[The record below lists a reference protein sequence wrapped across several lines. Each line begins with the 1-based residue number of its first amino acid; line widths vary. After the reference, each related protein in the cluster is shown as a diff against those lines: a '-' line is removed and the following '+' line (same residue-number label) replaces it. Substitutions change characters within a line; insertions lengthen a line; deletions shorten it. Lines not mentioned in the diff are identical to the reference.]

1 MEKLKQKLRFT
12 RSAKCTSLV
21 EQVEESWRTSWFE
34 GLRLEVCFGKQMCH
48 VERRCTPYPY
58 GWWWR
63 HSCGPGHFGWAVAEF
78 ACEALSAFDE
88 ISCNEPLLLLV
99 LVCRLVSSKSS
110 NAHVQRNCLTT
121 IAQSFIFFG
130 SGRFLNKFASAR
142 NIVLVALGL
151 QALSLKTWAECFVV
165 CEPMF

>member
-1 MEKLKQKLRFT
+1 MHESGWT
-12 RSAKCTSLV
+12 
-21 EQVEESWRTSWFE
+21 SWRMLKTSWFE
-34 GLRLEVCFGKQMCH
+34 GLRLEICFGKQMCH
-48 VERRCTPYPY
+48 VERRRAPYPY
-58 GWWWR
+58 GCWWR

-88 ISCNEPLLLLV
+88 ISCNEPLLLLA

-110 NAHVQRNCLTT
+110 SAHVQRKCLTT
-121 IAQSFIFFG
+121 IAPSF
-130 SGRFLNKFASAR
+130 KFASAR